1 MLWPCHTTAYR
12 ILTYARVTLGNGCI
26 CFKHGRIRWHTVREK
41 FLKKFLVRIYVIHRS
56 GTWSRGGEVGGG
68 GGGGLRGPWVR
79 WSYAGPTQAG
89 NRCATH
95 MSLLIAISSKRKL
108 YKYFCIFKGLSV

>member
-41 FLKKFLVRIYVIHRS
+41 FLKKILVRIYVIHRS

-68 GGGGLRGPWVR
+68 GGRGGGSAVPG
-79 WSYAGPTQAG
+79 YAGPTLVLRRQAIDALHTC
-89 NRCATH
+89 RY
-95 MSLLIAISSKRKL
+95 S
-108 YKYFCIFKGLSV
+108 